1 MLYTKT
7 DRENRKLPLKG
18 VFALSPEEIH
28 MGLELQ
34 LEDII
39 LLNAVCL
46 YRGADCV
53 AKQRETG
60 QGIIVLEQPNSPA
73 LSARHPLPHSSSQR
87 ALTLLYRTGKVFV
100 FLFRREREEEQPP
113 LSFGR
118 LPIAYNETFPQ
129 LLSLFLWSYLL
140 LFPCPSLPPGL
151 PPFPSAP
158 SLGNSKHKSRTKI
171 KISLPKET
179 CPQGKKPE

>member
-1 MLYTKT
+1 
-7 DRENRKLPLKG
+7 
-18 VFALSPEEIH
+18 

-73 LSARHPLPHSSSQR
+73 LSARHPRPHSSTQR
-87 ALTLLYRTGKVFV
+87 TLTLLHCTGKVFV
-100 FLFRREREEEQPP
+100 FLFR
-113 LSFGR
+113 
-118 LPIAYNETFPQ
+118 
-129 LLSLFLWSYLL
+129 
-140 LFPCPSLPPGL
+140 
-151 PPFPSAP
+151 
-158 SLGNSKHKSRTKI
+158 
-171 KISLPKET
+171 
-179 CPQGKKPE
+179 